1 MATAPIE
8 ADEGEAPDLEAND
21 NAPRDYE
28 AEARK
33 QGWTPKEE
41 FKGDESRFVDAETFV
56 RRAEEITP
64 LIKKQNQALKSEIEQ
79 LKKSVKQ
86 VREFATKAEER
97 AYNRAIAD
105 LEAKMEDAG
114 EMGDNAKLRELAREM
129 REIEKPSA
137 PAAVQFTQ
145 AQVARALLDFRDEN
159 PWYDEGGK
167 YADYAAL
174 VADEH
179 KDLAQTTPPHEF
191 FKMIGD
197 KVRERYPEVDKP
209 KAERARPRNP
219 VEGVTNRGSGTR
231 GRSFADLPVEAQR
244 MAEKWE
250 KQGFMTK
257 ADYVKGYQWA

>member
-1 MATAPIE
+1 MATAPI
-8 ADEGEAPDLEAND
+8 DEGEAPDLEAND

-41 FKGDESRFVDAETFV
+41 FKGDESKFVDAETFV

-64 LIKKQNQALKSEIEQ
+64 LIKKQNQALRSEIEQ
-79 LKKSVKQ
+79 LKKSIKQ
-86 VREFATKAEER
+86 VNEFATKAEER
-97 AYNRAIAD
+97 AYNRALSDLKAKQRDAIEIGDAD
-105 LEAKMEDAG
+105 TALALSDEIRDLAK
-114 EMGDNAKLRELAREM
+114 
-129 REIEKPSA
+129 PA
-137 PAAVQFTQ
+137 PVTETVKFTEEE
-145 AQVARALLDFRDEN
+145 VTRALIDFRDEN

-174 VADEH
+174 VAAEH

-219 VEGVTNRGSGTR
+219 VEAVTNRGSGTR

-250 KQGFMTK
+250 KQGLMTK
-257 ADYVKGYQWA
+257 ADYVKHFQWDR

>member
-137 PAAVQFTQ
+137 PDAVQFTQ

-179 KDLAQTTPPHEF
+179 KDLAQTTPPDEF

-209 KAERARPRNP
+209 KAERIKPRNP
-219 VEGVTNRGSGTR
+219 VEGVTNRGSGQR
-231 GRSFADLPVEAQR
+231 GKTFADLPPDAQR

-250 KQGFMTK
+250 RQGLMTK
-257 ADYVKGYQWA
+257 ADYVKGYQW

>member
-8 ADEGEAPDLEAND
+8 TDEGEAPDLEAND

-28 AEARK
+28 AEARSL
-33 QGWTPKEE
+33 GWIPKEE
-41 FKGDESRFVDAETFV
+41 FKGDDAKFVDAETFLKRSDEV
-56 RRAEEITP
+56 MP
-64 LIKKQNQALKSEIEQ
+64 FLKKQNQALRTEMEK
-79 LKKSVKQ
+79 LKRSIKQ
-86 VREFATKAEER
+86 VNEFATKAEER
-97 AYNRAIAD
+97 AYARAIAD
-105 LEAKMEDAG
+105 LEARHEDAI
-114 EMGDNAKLRELAREM
+114 EEGDTAKAREIAKEM
-129 REIEKPSA
+129 REIAKPT
-137 PAAVQFTQ
+137 PAAVQFTEQ
-145 AQVARALLDFRDEN
+145 QVTRALIDFRDEN

-250 KQGFMTK
+250 KQGLMTK

>member
-8 ADEGEAPDLEAND
+8 TDADDTTDLEAND

-28 AEARK
+28 AEARA
-33 QGWTPKEE
+33 QGWTPREE
-41 FKGDESRFVDAETFV
+41 FKGDESKFVDAETFV

-64 LIKKQNQALKSEIEQ
+64 LIKKQNQALRSEIEQ
-79 LKKSVKQ
+79 LKKSIKQ
-86 VREFATKAEER
+86 VNEFATKAEER
-97 AYNRAIAD
+97 AYARAIAD
-105 LEAKMEDAG
+105 LEARHEDAI
-114 EMGDNAKLRELAREM
+114 EEGDTAKAREIAKEM
-129 REIEKPSA
+129 REIAKPTPA
-137 PAAVQFTQ
+137 PVQFTQ
-145 AQVARALLDFRDEN
+145 QQVTRALIDFRDAN

-179 KDLAQTTPPHEF
+179 KDLAQTTPPDEF

-209 KAERARPRNP
+209 KAERIKPRNP
-219 VEGVTNRGSGTR
+219 VEGVTNRGSGQR
-231 GRSFADLPVEAQR
+231 GKTFADLPPEAQR

-250 KQGFMTK
+250 RQGLMTK
-257 ADYVKGYQWA
+257 ADYVKGYQW

>member
-1 MATAPIE
+1 MASAPIE
-8 ADEGEAPDLEAND
+8 TDEGEAPDLEAND

-28 AEARK
+28 AEARSL
-33 QGWTPKEE
+33 GWIPKEE
-41 FKGDESRFVDAETFV
+41 FKGDDAKFVDAETFLKRSDEV
-56 RRAEEITP
+56 MP
-64 LIKKQNQALKSEIEQ
+64 FLKKQNQALRTEMEK
-79 LKKSVKQ
+79 LKRSIKQ
-86 VREFATKAEER
+86 VNEFATKAEER
-97 AYNRAIAD
+97 AYARAIAD
-105 LEAKMEDAG
+105 LEARHEDAI
-114 EMGDNAKLRELAREM
+114 EEGDTAKAREIAKEM
-129 REIEKPSA
+129 REIAKPT
-137 PAAVQFTQ
+137 PAAVQFTEQ
-145 AQVARALLDFRDEN
+145 QVTRALIDFRDEN

-250 KQGFMTK
+250 KQGLMTK